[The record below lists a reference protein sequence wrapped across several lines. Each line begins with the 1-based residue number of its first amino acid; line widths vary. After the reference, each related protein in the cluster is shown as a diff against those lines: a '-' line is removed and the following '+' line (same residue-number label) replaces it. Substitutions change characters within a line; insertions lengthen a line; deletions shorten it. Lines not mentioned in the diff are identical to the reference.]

1 MRLVAL
7 VSLAALG
14 AGCTANDVN
23 QAATPSAANYPA
35 LAGADR
41 CAAVTPAMLG
51 ATSASGKWVAEADG
65 LPGFCEVTATLSPAE
80 GSKIGV
86 VYRLPA
92 SWNGKVLGLGGG
104 GWAGNI
110 TLQAASEGLR
120 KGYATFQTDGG
131 HADTTI
137 WNTSWA
143 ANPEAL
149 KDFSWRAVH
158 EMTVAGKKLVSA
170 HYDQPHRRAYFQ
182 GCSTGG
188 RMALMEAQ
196 RFPDDYDAISAG
208 APVHTLQVQT
218 SAIFRNQ
225 AFARNNG
232 GFSPADLQLAQ
243 GAALEACDGQDGLE
257 DGLINDP
264 RQCRWDPAELQCSG
278 AKTDSCLAPAQV
290 AALRAV
296 YEGAGHGKGGWA
308 MHPLSRGGEA
318 SWSMFIGTDG
328 SGADMSYSALE
339 TLFPIALG
347 RPVDVRA
354 FSAADVQALRN
365 TPFAE
370 MYEADDPDLRPFFAH
385 GGKLLLWHGEN
396 DPGPSPV
403 ATTEY
408 YEAVLDRGPP
418 ATRPGKYFP
427 NDYTREVKREVS
439 AINQARYFLYPG
451 VGHCAGGPGADL
463 VPVLDAL
470 DSWAET
476 GDAPEVLIG
485 TKADGSLTRPHCA
498 WPYVARYQG
507 EGEPNE
513 PASWQC
519 VPRAS

>member
-1 MRLVAL
+1 MVALRTFAL
-7 VSLAALG
+7 VSLAAL
-14 AGCTANDVN
+14 AVGCTANDVHETS
-23 QAATPSAANYPA
+23 APSAASYPA

-41 CAAVTPAMLG
+41 CEAVTPAMLG
-51 ATSASGKWVAEADG
+51 ATSASGKWVQEADG
-65 LPGFCEVTATLSPAE
+65 LPGFCEVTATLSPVS
-80 GSKIGV
+80 GSQIGV

-104 GWAGNI
+104 GWAGNV

-149 KDFSWRAVH
+149 TDFSWRAVH
-158 EMTVAGKKLVSA
+158 EMTVAGKQLVAA
-170 HYDQPHRRAYFQ
+170 HYARPHRRAYFQ

-188 RMALMEAQ
+188 RMALMQAQ

-208 APVHTLQVQT
+208 APVYTLQVQT
-218 SAIFRNQ
+218 SAILRNQ
-225 AFARNNG
+225 TFARDNG
-232 GFSPADLQLAQ
+232 GFSPADLKLAQ
-243 GAALEACDGQDGLE
+243 DAALKACDGLDGLE

-290 AALRAV
+290 TALRAI
-296 YEGAGHGKGGWA
+296 YQGAGDGENDWA
-308 MHPLSRGGEA
+308 MHPLSRGGETG
-318 SWSMFIGTDG
+318 WSLFVGTDG

-347 RPVDVRA
+347 RPVDLRA
-354 FSAADVQALRN
+354 FSLADVRALRN
-365 TPFAE
+365 TPFART
-370 MYEADDPDLRPFFAH
+370 YEAKDPDLRPFFRR
-385 GGKLLLWHGEN
+385 GGKLILWHGEN

-408 YEAVLDRGPP
+408 AQAVL
-418 ATRPGKYFP
+418 ATAPLAAQ
-427 NDYTREVKREVS
+427 NM
-439 AINQARYFLYPG
+439 RYFLYPG
-451 VGHCAGGPGADL
+451 VAHCAGGPGADQVEL
-463 VPVLDAL
+463 LEAL
-470 DSWAET
+470 DSWSE
-476 GDAPEVLIG
+476 GGPAPEVLIG

-498 WPYVARYQG
+498 WPNVARYRG
-507 EGEPNE
+507 SGDAND